1 MVKKNLA
8 QIESQIKKIM
18 TKLMVIG
25 EMRPGSLTKQYKD
38 PVNKLGSYYQLSYT
52 FGMKSKTEYIRKE
65 YVYDIRHQI
74 KNYKQFKRLNSELVA
89 LCIERSRLT
98 MKLKSKT

>member
-1 MVKKNLA
+1 MSKKNLA
-8 QIESQIKKIM
+8 QIEFQIKKIRM
-18 TKLMVIG
+18 KLMEIG
-25 EMRPGSLTKQYKD
+25 EMRPGSLTEQYKD
-38 PVNKLGSYYQLSYT
+38 PINKSGSYYQLSYT

-65 YVYDIRHQI
+65 YVYDIRRQI

>member
-1 MVKKNLA
+1 MVRKDLA
-8 QIESQIKKIM
+8 QIESQIKKIR
-18 TKLMVIG
+18 TKLMLIG
-25 EMRPGSLTKQYKD
+25 EMRPGSLTEQYKD
-38 PVNKLGSYYQLSYT
+38 PVNKLGSYYQLSST

-89 LCIERSRLT
+89 LCIARSKLT
-98 MKLKSKT
+98 MKLKPKM